1 MRMSHAASAPALVT
15 VLGAGAWGST
25 LARLLANNG
34 HSVRLW
40 TRDEGHAR
48 ELAATRENARYLPG
62 LRLPPAVT
70 PTSDL
75 DEALAG
81 EPLAFAAVPAR
92 ALRSVLRA
100 ARRRPAAVVS
110 CAKGVEPSS
119 GERGEPDFK
128 RLSQVVEEEMP
139 GVPVA
144 ALSGPNLA
152 REIADGKPAAT
163 TVASLASH
171 LARWVQ
177 DLLQQAT
184 FRVYTSPDLVGV
196 ELAGVMKNVIALAA
210 GICDGLRLG
219 DNAKST
225 IITRGLA
232 ETVRFGTR
240 LGGRERTFYGLA
252 GLGDVV
258 ATCASHLSRNHRAG
272 VLLAGGERVDGPAIS
287 SLTAEGLGTVA
298 AVHAFARAH
307 DVDLPITAEVYRVA
321 YERKDPR
328 EAIDTLMSRE
338 RKAE

>member
-1 MRMSHAASAPALVT
+1 MSLTASAPARVT

-25 LARLLANNG
+25 LAWLLANNG
-34 HSVRLW
+34 HHVRLW
-40 TRDEGHAR
+40 TRDGSHAR
-48 ELAATRENARYLPG
+48 VLAERRENPRYVPG
-62 LRLPPAVT
+62 LRLQPNVS

-75 DEALAG
+75 DEALEG
-81 EPLAFAAVPAR
+81 EPVAFAAVPAR
-92 ALRSVLRA
+92 ALRAVLRA

-110 CAKGVEPSS
+110 CAKGVEPAS
-119 GERGEPDFK
+119 GLRGEPDFK

-152 REIADGKPAAT
+152 AEIAAGKPAAT
-163 TVASLASH
+163 TVASLVTS
-171 LARWVQ
+171 LARCAQ
-177 DLLQQAT
+177 DLLQQST

-210 GICDGLRLG
+210 GMCDGLRLG

-232 ETVRFGTR
+232 ETVRFGVR

-272 VLLAGGERVDGPAIS
+272 VLLATGEKLGGPALAG
-287 SLTAEGLGTVA
+287 LTAEGLGTVA
-298 AVHAFARAH
+298 AVHAFAQAH

-321 YERKDPR
+321 YEGKDPQ
-328 EAIDTLMSRE
+328 EAIGTLMTRE

>member
-1 MRMSHAASAPALVT
+1 MSHAASAPALVT
-15 VLGAGAWGST
+15 VIGAGAWGTT
-25 LARLLANNG
+25 LAWLLARNG

-40 TRDEGHAR
+40 ARDAR
-48 ELAATRENARYLPG
+48 LLDEVGERRVNARYLPG
-62 LRLPPAVT
+62 LRLPANVAPVH
-70 PTSDL
+70 DL
-75 DEALAG
+75 DEALGG
-81 EPLAFAAVPAR
+81 EPIAFAAVPAR
-92 ALRSVLRA
+92 ALRGVLRLS
-100 ARRRPAAVVS
+100 RRRPAAVVS

-119 GERGEPDFK
+119 GAHGEPDFK
-128 RLSQVVEEEMP
+128 RLSQVVAEELP

-152 REIADGKPAAT
+152 AEIAAGLPAAT
-163 TVASLASH
+163 TVASRDH
-171 LARWVQ
+171 DLARCVQ

-232 ETVRFGTR
+232 ETVRFGVR
-240 LGGRERTFYGLA
+240 LGGTERTFYGLA
-252 GLGDVV
+252 GLGDIV
-258 ATCASHLSRNHRAG
+258 ATCASPLSRNHRAG
-272 VLLAGGERVDGPAIS
+272 TLLAAGEAVDGPAIA

-298 AVHAFARAH
+298 AVHAFAAAH
-307 DVDLPITAEVYRVA
+307 DVALPITAEVYRVA
-321 YERKDPR
+321 YEGKDPR
-328 EAIDTLMSRE
+328 RAIETLMSRE

>member
-1 MRMSHAASAPALVT
+1 MSHAASAPALVT
-15 VLGAGAWGST
+15 VIGAGAWGTT
-25 LARLLANNG
+25 LAWLLARNG

-40 TRDEGHAR
+40 ARDAR
-48 ELAATRENARYLPG
+48 LLDKVGERRVNARYLPG
-62 LRLPPAVT
+62 LRLPANVAPVH
-70 PTSDL
+70 DL
-75 DEALAG
+75 DEALGG
-81 EPLAFAAVPAR
+81 EPIAFAAVPAR
-92 ALRSVLRA
+92 ALRGVLRLS
-100 ARRRPAAVVS
+100 RRRPAAVVS

-119 GERGEPDFK
+119 GAHGEPDFK
-128 RLSQVVEEEMP
+128 RLSQVVAEELP

-152 REIADGKPAAT
+152 AEIAAGLPAAT
-163 TVASLASH
+163 TVASRDH
-171 LARWVQ
+171 DLARCVQ

-232 ETVRFGTR
+232 ETVRFGVR
-240 LGGRERTFYGLA
+240 LGGTERTFYGLA
-252 GLGDVV
+252 GLGDIV
-258 ATCASHLSRNHRAG
+258 ATCASPLSRNHRAG
-272 VLLAGGERVDGPAIS
+272 TLLAAGKAVDGPAIA

-298 AVHAFARAH
+298 AVHAFAAAH

-321 YERKDPR
+321 YEGKDPR
-328 EAIDTLMSRE
+328 RAIETLMSRE

>member
-1 MRMSHAASAPALVT
+1 MSHAASAPALVT
-15 VLGAGAWGST
+15 VIGAGAWGTT
-25 LARLLANNG
+25 LAWLLARNG

-40 TRDEGHAR
+40 ARDAR
-48 ELAATRENARYLPG
+48 VLDEVGERRVNARYLPG
-62 LRLPPAVT
+62 LRLPANVAPVH
-70 PTSDL
+70 DL
-75 DEALAG
+75 DDALGG
-81 EPLAFAAVPAR
+81 EPIAFAAVPAR
-92 ALRSVLRA
+92 ALRGVLRLS
-100 ARRRPAAVVS
+100 RRRPAAVVS

-119 GERGEPDFK
+119 GAHGEPDFK
-128 RLSQVVEEEMP
+128 RLSQVVAEELP

-152 REIADGKPAAT
+152 AEIAAGLPAAT
-163 TVASLASH
+163 TVASRDH
-171 LARWVQ
+171 DLARCVQ

-232 ETVRFGTR
+232 ETVRFGVR
-240 LGGRERTFYGLA
+240 LGGTERTFYGLA
-252 GLGDVV
+252 GLGDIV
-258 ATCASHLSRNHRAG
+258 ATCASPLSRNHRAG
-272 VLLAGGERVDGPAIS
+272 TLLAAGEAVDGPAIA

-298 AVHAFARAH
+298 AVHAFAAAH

-321 YERKDPR
+321 YEGKDPR
-328 EAIDTLMSRE
+328 QAIETLMSRE

>member
-1 MRMSHAASAPALVT
+1 MSHAASAPALVT
-15 VLGAGAWGST
+15 VIGAGAWGTT
-25 LARLLANNG
+25 LAWLLARNG

-40 TRDEGHAR
+40 GRDAR
-48 ELAATRENARYLPG
+48 LLDEVGERRVNARYLPG
-62 LRLPPAVT
+62 LRLPANVAPVH
-70 PTSDL
+70 DL
-75 DEALAG
+75 DEALGG
-81 EPLAFAAVPAR
+81 EPIAFAAVPAR
-92 ALRSVLRA
+92 ALRGVLRLS
-100 ARRRPAAVVS
+100 RRRPAAVVS

-119 GERGEPDFK
+119 GAHGEPDFK
-128 RLSQVVEEEMP
+128 RLSQVVAEELP

-152 REIADGKPAAT
+152 AEIAAGLPAAT
-163 TVASLASH
+163 TVASRDH
-171 LARWVQ
+171 DLARCVQ

-232 ETVRFGTR
+232 ETVRFGVR
-240 LGGRERTFYGLA
+240 LGGTERTFYGLA
-252 GLGDVV
+252 GLGDIV
-258 ATCASHLSRNHRAG
+258 ATCASPLSRNHRAG
-272 VLLAGGERVDGPAIS
+272 TLLAAGEAVDGPAIA

-298 AVHAFARAH
+298 AVHAFAAAH

-321 YERKDPR
+321 YEGKDPR
-328 EAIDTLMSRE
+328 QAIETLMSRE

>member
-1 MRMSHAASAPALVT
+1 MSHAASAPALVT
-15 VLGAGAWGST
+15 VIGAGAWGTT
-25 LARLLANNG
+25 LAWLLARNG

-40 TRDEGHAR
+40 ARDAR
-48 ELAATRENARYLPG
+48 LLDKVGERRVNARYLPG
-62 LRLPPAVT
+62 LRLPANVAPVH
-70 PTSDL
+70 DL
-75 DEALAG
+75 DEALGG
-81 EPLAFAAVPAR
+81 EPIAFAAVPAR
-92 ALRSVLRA
+92 ALRGVLRLS
-100 ARRRPAAVVS
+100 RRRPAAVVS

-119 GERGEPDFK
+119 GAHGEPDFK
-128 RLSQVVEEEMP
+128 RLSQVVAEELP

-152 REIADGKPAAT
+152 AEIAAGLPAAT
-163 TVASLASH
+163 TVASRDH
-171 LARWVQ
+171 DLARCVQ

-232 ETVRFGTR
+232 ETVRFGVR
-240 LGGRERTFYGLA
+240 LGGTERTFYGLA
-252 GLGDVV
+252 GLGDIV
-258 ATCASHLSRNHRAG
+258 ATCASPLSRNHRAG
-272 VLLAGGERVDGPAIS
+272 TLLAAGEAVDGPAIA

-298 AVHAFARAH
+298 AVHAFAAAH

-321 YERKDPR
+321 YEGKDPR
-328 EAIDTLMSRE
+328 RAIETLMSRE

>member
-1 MRMSHAASAPALVT
+1 MSHAASAPALVT
-15 VLGAGAWGST
+15 VIGAGAWGTT
-25 LARLLANNG
+25 LAWLLARNG

-40 TRDEGHAR
+40 ARDAR
-48 ELAATRENARYLPG
+48 LLDEVGERRVNARYLPG
-62 LRLPPAVT
+62 LRLPANVAPVH
-70 PTSDL
+70 DL
-75 DEALAG
+75 DDALGG
-81 EPLAFAAVPAR
+81 EPIAFAAVPAR
-92 ALRSVLRA
+92 ALRGVLRLS
-100 ARRRPAAVVS
+100 RRRPAAVVS

-119 GERGEPDFK
+119 GAHGEPDFK
-128 RLSQVVEEEMP
+128 RLSQVVAEELP

-152 REIADGKPAAT
+152 AEIAAGLPAAT
-163 TVASLASH
+163 TVASRDH
-171 LARWVQ
+171 DLARCVQ

-232 ETVRFGTR
+232 ETVRFGVR
-240 LGGRERTFYGLA
+240 LGGTERTFYGLA
-252 GLGDVV
+252 GLGDIV
-258 ATCASHLSRNHRAG
+258 ATCASPLSRNHRAG
-272 VLLAGGERVDGPAIS
+272 TLLAAGEAVDGPAIA

-298 AVHAFARAH
+298 AVHAFAAAH

-321 YERKDPR
+321 YEGKDPR
-328 EAIDTLMSRE
+328 RAIETLMSRE

>member
-1 MRMSHAASAPALVT
+1 MSHAASAPALVT
-15 VLGAGAWGST
+15 VIGAGAWGTT
-25 LARLLANNG
+25 LAWLLARNG

-40 TRDEGHAR
+40 ARDAR
-48 ELAATRENARYLPG
+48 LLDEVGERRVNARYLPG
-62 LRLPPAVT
+62 LRLPANVAPVH
-70 PTSDL
+70 DL
-75 DEALAG
+75 DDALGG
-81 EPLAFAAVPAR
+81 EPIAFAAVPAR
-92 ALRSVLRA
+92 ALRGVLRLS
-100 ARRRPAAVVS
+100 RRRPAAVVS

-119 GERGEPDFK
+119 GAHGEPDFK
-128 RLSQVVEEEMP
+128 RLSQVVAEELP

-152 REIADGKPAAT
+152 AEIAAGLPAAT
-163 TVASLASH
+163 TVASRDH
-171 LARWVQ
+171 DLARCVQ

-232 ETVRFGTR
+232 ETVRFGVR
-240 LGGRERTFYGLA
+240 LGGTERTFYGLA
-252 GLGDVV
+252 GLGDIV
-258 ATCASHLSRNHRAG
+258 ATCASPLSRNHRAG
-272 VLLAGGERVDGPAIS
+272 TLLAAGEAVDGPAIA

-298 AVHAFARAH
+298 AVHAFAAAH

-321 YERKDPR
+321 YEGKDPR
-328 EAIDTLMSRE
+328 QAIETLMSRE